1 MTDRPL
7 ALITGASSG
16 IGAALAAEI
25 AADGY
30 DLMLVA
36 RRTDRLHALAETL
49 PTQAQVFSV
58 DLTESGALDALGGI
72 LAMLPRAPDVLVNN
86 AGFGRG
92 GPFVDGSPQR
102 DGAMIDLNVRALV
115 DLSHRL
121 LPQMLARRSGGIL
134 NVASLAGYQ
143 AGPNSAVYAATKA
156 FVISFSDALH
166 SECVGTGVTIS
177 ALCPGPVETEFFGIA
192 GTGSAASHRLLRPL
206 SAERVAAEGWRGF
219 RRGKRRIVPGLF
231 SKARA
236 ATTWMT
242 PAALE
247 LPVMK
252 ALQKVPKREA

>member
-16 IGAALAAEI
+16 IGAALAAEA

-36 RRTDRLHALAETL
+36 RRADRLRALAETL
-49 PTQAQVFSV
+49 PTEVQVFAA
-58 DLTESGALDALGGI
+58 DLTERGALDALGRI

-86 AGFGRG
+86 AGVGQG
-92 GPFVDGSPQR
+92 GAFVKGSAAR
-102 DGAMIDLNVRALV
+102 DLVMIDLNVRAVV

-121 LPQMLARRSGGIL
+121 LPGMLERRAGGIL

-143 AGPNSAVYAATKA
+143 AGPNTAVYAASKA

-166 SECVGTGVTIS
+166 SECAGTGVTIS
-177 ALCPGPVETEFFGIA
+177 ALCPGPVETEFFGVA
-192 GTGSAASHRLLRPL
+192 GTGAAASHKLLRPL

-219 RRGKRRIVPGLF
+219 RRGRRRIVPGF
-231 SKARA
+231 FAKARA
-236 ATTWMT
+236 ATSWMT

-252 ALQKVPKREA
+252 ALQKVPDRVE